1 MLEEICP
8 KARSFV
14 PTTSLSMFAL
24 STLEIFNVVDFM
36 DSSDKPYCPHPLQ
49 IFPSVPL
56 LCSAAASGTAL
67 PCSLGKAMVFTAPA
81 LNQSLVLSLRQPEVK
96 YLWGQGRAVSL
107 SGPISAQK
115 QFQTL
120 QLHYNWVCNGCQ
132 LCLTLGQSSRP
143 ASTQGVHMDT
153 LTSVLRSGRGTVDIF
168 KLIE

>member
-1 MLEEICP
+1 MLEEVCP

-56 LCSAAASGTAL
+56 LHSAAASGTAM

-81 LNQSLVLSLRQPEVK
+81 LKQSLVLSLRQPEVK

-115 QFQTL
+115 QFQTQFAL
-120 QLHYNWVCNGCQ
+120 QLSLQWLPALLNIRTKLKACQHAGYPHGCSYKCAKVWQ
-132 LCLTLGQSSRP
+132 RHSRY
-143 ASTQGVHMDT
+143 
-153 LTSVLRSGRGTVDIF
+153 I
-168 KLIE
+168 